1 MEPEAVWTELSQL
14 TVGPSPRMDG
24 VNRAHVAALAEL
36 QGRWPPILVGRSDG
50 RLIDGHHRVAAARL
64 LGWSRLPV
72 LFFDGTDDDAFIESI
87 RRNVDHGLPL
97 TIEERKMAA
106 GRLLDAHHDWS
117 DRRIAEICALS
128 ARTVA
133 RLRAVS
139 GHQSDGVELRVC
151 RDGRKRPAN
160 VVSTHLR
167 IVEAV
172 RSNPAA
178 SLRVIA
184 RSVGSSPETVRRVKR
199 DMTRRRSSLA
209 PVQEDAPAG
218 TNTLP
223 AVEPEPPLVADFW
236 PSATDRA
243 ITSTPDGEE
252 FADWFDRTDI
262 RPDWRAHVMS
272 VPLSRVYEVADDAR
286 RRARV
291 WSEFSQ
297 VLEERARTS
306 GASSHLAG

>member
-1 MEPEAVWTELSQL
+1 MEPEAAWTELNQL
-14 TVGPSPRMDG
+14 TAGFSPRKDE
-24 VNRAHVAALAEL
+24 VNGAHVAALAEL
-36 QGRWPPILVGRSDG
+36 RGRWPPILVGRSDG

-97 TIEERKMAA
+97 TIEERKTAA
-106 GRLLDAHHDWS
+106 GRLLEAHHDWS

-133 RLRAVS
+133 RLRTLS
-139 GHQSDGVELRVC
+139 SPRSDGVELRVC

-160 VVSTHLR
+160 VASTHLR
-167 IVEAV
+167 IVAAV
-172 RSNPAA
+172 QSNPDA

-184 RSVGSSPETVRRVKR
+184 RSVGSSPETVRRVKQ
-199 DMTRRRSSLA
+199 DLTRRRSSPA
-209 PVQEDAPAG
+209 PVQEQPPGG
-218 TNTLP
+218 TSILP
-223 AVEPEPPLVADFW
+223 AVEPEPAPVADRW

-243 ITSTPDGEE
+243 ITSTPDGKE

-262 RPDWRAHVMS
+262 RLDWRAHVMS

-291 WSEFSQ
+291 WSEFSE

-306 GASSHLAG
+306 RASSHLAG